1 MTKQLA
7 VNCSPLILLGRISR
21 LDLLPALAERVVVP
35 SAVIGELKSKDH
47 EDWLAQ
53 TVSSHPGIEVVDAP
67 SPTAEI
73 QRWRLG
79 EGETAVLSF
88 CLANPGFRAVLDDLR
103 GRRCALALGVPIF
116 GTLGVI
122 VEARRR
128 ELIPVAS
135 PLVAAIRG
143 FGYYIEDH
151 LIEAAL
157 RQVGETWPE

>member
-1 MTKQLA
+1 VIRQLA

-21 LDLLPALAERVVVP
+21 LDLLPALAEQVVVP
-35 SAVIGELKSKDH
+35 RAVIGELKAKDH
-47 EDWLAQ
+47 QDWLAQ
-53 TVSSHPGIEVVDAP
+53 TVSSHPGIEVVDTP
-67 SPTAEI
+67 PLTAEI

-79 EGETAVLSF
+79 EGESAVLSF
-88 CLANPGFRAVLDDLR
+88 CLANPGYRAVLDDLR
-103 GRRCALALGVPIF
+103 GRRCALALGLPIS
-116 GTLGVI
+116 GTLGLI

-128 ELIPVAS
+128 ELIPVAR

-157 RQVGETWPE
+157 RQIGETWEE

>member
-1 MTKQLA
+1 VTKQLA

-35 SAVIGELKSKDH
+35 RAVIGELKSKDH

-67 SPTAEI
+67 PLTEEI

-79 EGETAVLSF
+79 EGESAVLSF

-103 GRRCALALGVPIF
+103 GRRCALALGVPIS
-116 GTLGVI
+116 GTLGLI

-128 ELIPVAS
+128 ELIPVAR

-157 RQVGETWPE
+157 RQVGETWME

>member
-35 SAVIGELKSKDH
+35 HAVIGELQSKDH

-53 TVSSHPGIEVVDAP
+53 TVSSHPGIEVVEAP
-67 SPTAEI
+67 PPTSEI

-79 EGETAVLSF
+79 EGETSVLSF

-103 GRRCALALGVPIF
+103 GRRCALALGVPIS
-116 GTLGVI
+116 GTLGLI

-128 ELIPVAS
+128 ELIPVAR

-157 RQVGETWPE
+157 RQVGEAWME